1 LRSIVS
7 QPILVVRSRRV
18 VTARGVEPAAVHV
31 AGGRIAAV
39 GSFDELPTGCELVE
53 AGDAALLPGAVDTH
67 VHVDEPGRTE
77 WEGFASAGRAAAA
90 GGVTTLV
97 DMPLN
102 SIPATT
108 DVAALEAKRAAAA
121 GRSTVD
127 VGFWGGVVP
136 GNRDA
141 LEPLWRAGVLGFKAF
156 LTPSG
161 VPEFAHVEEAD
172 LRAALPVLARL
183 GAPLLVHAEL
193 PAALVPSAPGADP
206 RRHATWLATRP
217 PAAEE
222 KAVRLLLGLASD
234 YGARL
239 HVVHVA
245 AASVL
250 PLLAGARAAG
260 LAVTAETCPHYLT
273 FAAEEVA
280 DGATEFKCAPPL
292 RPAATREALWRA
304 LGDGV
309 LDLVASDHSPSPP
322 ELKRRASG
330 DFLAAWGGITS
341 LQVALPA
348 LWTEA
353 HRRGHGLEDL
363 ARWTAAAPARLA
375 GLAGRKGEVAPGL
388 DADLVLFDPEASF
401 VVEGQRLEHRHPL
414 TPYEGRRLLGA
425 VRRTYVR
432 GRLVYDSGAF
442 PAPPNGELLA
452 R

>member
-1 LRSIVS
+1 LGSVVS

-18 VTARGVEPAAVHV
+18 VTARGVEAAAVHV

-39 GSFDELPTGCELVE
+39 GPFDDLPTGCELVE
-53 AGDAALLPGAVDTH
+53 AGEAALLPGAVDTH

-108 DVAALEAKRAAAA
+108 SVAALEAKRAAAA

-136 GNRDA
+136 ANRDA
-141 LEPLWRAGVLGFKAF
+141 LEPLWQAGVLGFKAF
-156 LTPSG
+156 LAPSG
-161 VPEFAHVEEAD
+161 VPEFGHVEEAD

-193 PAALVPSAPGADP
+193 PAALVPPRPGADP
-206 RRHATWLATRP
+206 RRHTTWLETRP
-217 PAAEE
+217 PAAEAE
-222 KAVRLLLGLASD
+222 AVRLLLRLASEH
-234 YGARL
+234 GARL

-245 AASVL
+245 ADSVL
-250 PLLAGARAAG
+250 PLLAEARAAG

-273 FAAEEVA
+273 FAAEEIP
-280 DGATEFKCAPPL
+280 DGATELKCAPPI
-292 RPAATREALWRA
+292 RTAAHREALWRGLSA
-304 LGDGV
+304 GV

-330 DFLAAWGGITS
+330 DFLAAWGGIAS
-341 LQVALPA
+341 LQVALA
-348 LWTEA
+348 VLWTEA
-353 HRRGHGLEDL
+353 RRRGHGLEDL

-375 GLAGRKGEVAPGL
+375 GLAGRKGSIAPGL
-388 DADLVLFDPEASF
+388 DADVVLFDPEATF
-401 VVEGQRLEHRHPL
+401 VVEGKRLEHRHPL
-414 TPYEGRRLLGA
+414 TPYEGRRLLGG

-432 GRLVYDSGAF
+432 GRLVYDSGTF
-442 PAPPNGELLA
+442 PAAPRGELLA